1 MSPRPAKKTDVAET
15 SRLIRREIKT
25 ARNAR
30 FLQRLPVFKA
40 EADIPEEMR
49 EMLVRLEKAERA
61 RPA

>member
-1 MSPRPAKKTDVAET
+1 MSPRSAKNAGVAET

-40 EADIPEEMR
+40 EPDVPEEMR
-49 EMLVRLEKAERA
+49 EMLARLEKAERA
-61 RPA
+61 RPD